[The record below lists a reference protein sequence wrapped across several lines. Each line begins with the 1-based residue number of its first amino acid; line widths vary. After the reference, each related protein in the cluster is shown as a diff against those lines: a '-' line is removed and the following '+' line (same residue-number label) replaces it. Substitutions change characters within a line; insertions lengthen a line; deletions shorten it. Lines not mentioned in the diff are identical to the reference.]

1 LRQHGYLHRD
11 FKPENILLKDNQP
24 KIADLGFSI
33 RTINENIKESFNIG
47 SPLYMA
53 PEVLQ

>member
-53 PEVLQ
+53 P